1 MPTSCCGSGLQK
13 AYATM
18 RIDDEERERWRENI
32 RTHGPHC
39 ASSGRRSKRFGLA
52 AGWLR
57 ISVLRLYG
65 PEAVHEG

>member
-1 MPTSCCGSGLQK
+1 
-13 AYATM
+13 M